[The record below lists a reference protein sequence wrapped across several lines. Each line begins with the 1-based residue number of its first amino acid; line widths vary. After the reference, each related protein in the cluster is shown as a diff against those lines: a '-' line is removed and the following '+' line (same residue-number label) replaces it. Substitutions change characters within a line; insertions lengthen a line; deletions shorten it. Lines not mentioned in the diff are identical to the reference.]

1 MSLFRKKRGRQN
13 ISTMFKG
20 SAEHINTIDIL
31 PRFLGVGRNIGSK
44 QKLMSMSVGD
54 LSLSHSAGGPRTTS
68 EGDGDEDDV
77 GAAGERLDQAAAAN
91 SAMRELSVEPQTGLI
106 AQLPKLRVLVS
117 SPYASRTSSQVS
129 DDENDVT
136 LTDFA
141 QGQSSS
147 SLNLVGENID
157 DEVFDVDTLIEEHN
171 KNEKRYAVALNVP
184 STSVQGSEKQISKVV
199 GAMSMQDLRSSG
211 QNSTKDLQVDLADGS
226 NTKQKRVELSRSHEA
241 MHMCTA
247 PDHVSM
253 SVNYPQKTL
262 RPDDAAAR
270 GGLPAMGAGCV
281 ATPRQQQQQQRT
293 CSSSSA
299 HVDSDVTSGRPAA
312 AARQRPASSIIEGR
326 HWLAGFTDDWDYTTG
341 NEAERRA
348 SFGSNRE
355 FMKDKLQRLTIR

>member
-13 ISTMFKG
+13 IGAMFKG

-31 PRFLGVGRNIGSK
+31 PRFLGGGRNIGSK
-44 QKLMSMSVGD
+44 QKIMSMSVGD
-54 LSLSHSAGGPRTTS
+54 LSFSNSASVPRTTS
-68 EGDGDEDDV
+68 EGDRDEDGV
-77 GAAGERLDQAAAAN
+77 GGERLDQAAAAN
-91 SAMRELSVEPQTGLI
+91 SAMRQLSVEPQTGLI

-147 SLNLVGENID
+147 TLNLIGESID

-171 KNEKRYAVALNVP
+171 RNEKRYAVALSVP
-184 STSVQGSEKQISKVV
+184 STLMQGSDQQIPIIA

-211 QNSTKDLQVDLADGS
+211 QNSTKDLRVDLADGS

-262 RPDDAAAR
+262 RPDDAAAS
-270 GGLPAMGAGCV
+270 GGLPATDAGCV

-299 HVDSDVTSGRPAA
+299 HVDSDVSSARAAAA
-312 AARQRPASSIIEGR
+312 AARQRPASGIIEGR

-355 FMKDKLQRLTIR
+355 FMKDKLQRLSIR